1 MSLGPR
7 FTLIIYVF
15 ARRSFDSIALMRYT
29 SDSLVAQRNFPSLYI
44 KQQKFLLF
52 SWLEKKNATGITT
65 TKRKVFLFL
74 LLLCLLLRVF
84 VCLSEPSEKRRL
96 QRREFTHQIILRTR
110 KHPKSAAERGF
121 FDAKKMSNHFLDLC
135 FCLSFFST
143 SVFFFVVVGVSSSF
157 ARRER
162 EIFCTTEMRR
172 DGRSSLEYNSISE
185 CCHRRTR

>member
-84 VCLSEPSEKRRL
+84 ACLSEPSEKRRRK
-96 QRREFTHQIILRTR
+96 RREFTHQIILTLR
-110 KHPKSAAERGF
+110 KHPKRAAEREVFLTQKKCATIFGRFVFLPF
-121 FDAKKMSNHFLDLC
+121 FLKRQSLC
-135 FCLSFFST
+135 FFF
-143 SVFFFVVVGVSSSF
+143 VVVVGVSSSF
-157 ARRER
+157 E
-162 EIFCTTEMRR
+162 E
-172 DGRSSLEYNSISE
+172 
-185 CCHRRTR
+185 

>member
-1 MSLGPR
+1 M
-7 FTLIIYVF
+7 
-15 ARRSFDSIALMRYT
+15 ARKEERDGNQF
-29 SDSLVAQRNFPSLYI
+29 
-44 KQQKFLLF
+44 
-52 SWLEKKNATGITT
+52 T

-135 FCLSFFST
+135 FCLSFFSK

-157 ARRER
+157 EERER

-172 DGRSSLEYNSISE
+172 DGRSSLECNSISE

>member
-135 FCLSFFST
+135 FFSK
-143 SVFFFVVVGVSSSF
+143 SVFFFVVVGASSSF
-157 ARRER
+157 EERER

-172 DGRSSLEYNSISE
+172 DGRSSLECNSISE